1 MTNEQKEIKIIK
13 AIKEKN
19 TNGKTTLKVTVRF
32 KRHRADIDLLF
43 NPLSYL
49 ELKEYVKGD

>member
-1 MTNEQKEIKIIK
+1 MTNEQKEIREIK
-13 AIKEKN
+13 NISKKN

-32 KRHRADIDLLF
+32 KRHRADVDLLF

-49 ELKEYVKGD
+49 ELKEYVRGD